1 MYLGDW
7 LKTVQDEFTANLVE
21 KLVVETIDLEKP
33 LIKDLIGEQWERG
46 ENKDGDAVG
55 LYTPYTEIIAIIEN
69 TIMPKIAGEPYNL
82 LWTGS
87 MFNQMIIDYEDFG
100 LNITSES
107 DTKDKIIARIAGN
120 DFVQEPHS
128 IFGLNNENLKTLY
141 IVLNSDL
148 IEGIMRKL
156 RML

>member
-7 LKTVQDEFTANLVE
+7 LKAVQDEFTANLVE

-55 LYTPYTEIIAIIEN
+55 LYTPYTEKLAIIQSPV
-69 TIMPKIAGEPYNL
+69 MPKIAGEPYNL
-82 LWTGS
+82 MWTGS
-87 MFNQMIIDYEDFG
+87 MFNQMLIIYEDFG

-107 DTKDKIIARIAGN
+107 DTKDKIISRISDNGL
-120 DFVQEPHS
+120 VQSPYS

-141 IVLNSDL
+141 IALNSDL
-148 IEGIMRKL
+148 IEGVMRKL